1 MCRQSVRGFC
11 VKQPFRKGCWVKGA
25 RSLTALDKVGLACHA
40 RGAGTAQGG
49 CELEIEGSL
58 I

>member
-25 RSLTALDKVGLACHA
+25 RSLTALDKAEGLRAMRVVLTRKYA
-40 RGAGTAQGG
+40 IGV
-49 CELEIEGSL
+49 
-58 I
+58 